1 MKKNSLIGIFFLFAI
16 CFAMPDDSL
25 AQGGHLD
32 FSFDTD
38 GMVTTSVDTLND
50 YANSMAIQSD
60 GKIVAAGI
68 ISTNIGDQF
77 ALVRYNTNGS
87 LDTSFDSD
95 GIVTTT
101 IGNNYDNAF
110 SVAIQSDGK
119 ILAGGFSYNGSNQD
133 FALVRYNTNG
143 SLDNTFDADGMVTT
157 PLGTS
162 DDYASSIAIQSD
174 GKIVAAGFSNDSAN
188 YDFALARYNTNGSL
202 DVTFDSDGKVT
213 TSIGIAQDF
222 AHSIA
227 IQSDGKIVAGGG
239 SGNGWTYND
248 FALVRYNT
256 NGSLDNTFGSSGI
269 VTTTFLGSNCE
280 ARFLIL
286 QSDGKIVAAGSA
298 RNGGFSDF
306 ALVRYEDC
314 QVSITSQPTNQSVT
328 ISSNAQIITSASD
341 SLASYQWQT
350 DLGVGFQNLI
360 SVGQYSGTINDTLNI
375 ANTTLSN
382 NNQLFRCVIS
392 LGSCADTSN
401 AVVLTVINNI
411 SINEFSQSNLF
422 SVYPNPASTEIN
434 VKADASLLGSVYTVY
449 DNTGKLV
456 LTGKI
461 NSENTTIELGNL
473 SGGIYLF
480 SVGENLKQTFKVIKE

>member
-1 MKKNSLIGIFFLFAI
+1 MKKITLIVTAFLFAI
-16 CFAMPDDSL
+16 CFTMPVTSL
-25 AQGGHLD
+25 AQDGSLDLSFGSGGIAQTHIIG
-32 FSFDTD
+32 S
-38 GMVTTSVDTLND
+38 
-50 YANSMAIQSD
+50 ANSHAKSMAIQSD
-60 GKIVAAGI
+60 GKIVTVGV
-68 ISTNIGDQF
+68 NINSYGF
-77 ALVRYNTNGS
+77 LTLVRYNTNGS
-87 LDTSFDSD
+87 LDTTFDAD
-95 GIVTTT
+95 GIVT
-101 IGNNYDNAF
+101 IGIWSIGY

-119 ILAGGFSYNGSNQD
+119 IVAGGMCNN
-133 FALVRYNTNG
+133 
-143 SLDNTFDADGMVTT
+143 
-157 PLGTS
+157 
-162 DDYASSIAIQSD
+162 
-174 GKIVAAGFSNDSAN
+174 
-188 YDFALARYNTNGSL
+188 DFALARYNTNGSL